1 MRFAKYLTPLEQA
14 VVKIYRGFESQGYE
28 SQGFDSQGFD
38 TQGFGSQGLASIRF
52 CISAATSYLARIRTW
67 LELSW
72 TCFAAK
78 CISAAV

>member
-1 MRFAKYLTPLEQA
+1 MRFATNLTPLEQA

-28 SQGFDSQGFD
+28 SQGLDSQGI
-38 TQGFGSQGLASIRF
+38 GFQGLASIRF
-52 CISAATSYLARIRTW
+52 CISAATFHLARIRTW

-72 TCFAAK
+72 ACFAAK